1 MELNHP
7 EVLFLQPLFCQSSF
21 AVVFQANL
29 KTHFPNMPLF
39 SLNGLHIRTNIPNH
53 FYLIFSAKFTN
64 ETHVKNLVEVILCL
78 YHYLALML
86 KYYFNY

>member
-1 MELNHP
+1 ML
-7 EVLFLQPLFCQSSF
+7 
-21 AVVFQANL
+21 
-29 KTHFPNMPLF
+29 LF
-39 SLNGLHIRTNIPNH
+39 SFNGLHIRTNIPNH

-64 ETHVKNLVEVILCL
+64 ETHVKDLVGVILCL